1 MRNNVFGITAAA
13 LFIIQIMA
21 GCNTASQMAGM
32 GLPADYA
39 KSPVLDS
46 RPVWRTVVLP
56 ASSPTGSS
64 EVNMDAI
71 SDYAGL
77 SLLRTGKF
85 TLVDRT
91 ELDRILEEQEL
102 SYSGVVDPSTAVELG
117 RLLGAEAVM
126 TIRVGAV
133 THDSFWDDEPDQRDA
148 SVLVKIISVET
159 AEVLYTASGQGNSF
173 QGADEALKM
182 AIEVS
187 LIGLFR

>member
-1 MRNNVFGITAAA
+1 MRNHFFGITAAA
-13 LFIIQIMA
+13 LLIIQIIA

-39 KSPVLDS
+39 KSPVLDT

-64 EVNMDAI
+64 EVNMDAL

-85 TLVDRT
+85 TLVDRM
-91 ELDRILEEQEL
+91 ELERILEEQEL

-126 TIRVGAV
+126 TIRAGEVS
-133 THDSFWDDEPDQRDA
+133 HDSFWDDEPDQRDA

-159 AEVLYTASGQGNSF
+159 AEVLYTSTGHGNSF
-173 QGADEALKM
+173 QGAEEALKM